1 MDLNIYDDNGW
12 LNMPAIIET
21 NYPFI
26 FIPGARGIGKTY
38 GGLKYFVDH
47 QDPIILLRRT
57 QTEIDIQNDPK
68 GDGTSFQPVLSD
80 QGREWRV
87 TRNKNIGYVWE
98 GEQLL
103 GINIALS
110 TFANIR
116 GAFDFS
122 YINHVFYDEF
132 IAEAHVKKIK
142 NEGMALANFYE
153 SINRNRELKG
163 RDPLQL
169 ICAANALNIANDVFM
184 YFDITTAVE
193 QMIQEGIEV
202 KAIGNKLIILPLH
215 SPISEKKAQTA
226 LYTAIN
232 SEFTDMAVNN
242 KFVLNDFSYIK
253 KRPLSEYRCLFRI
266 GDLFIFEH
274 KSRQEFYCT
283 FKKGETKEVYQAN
296 YSGLEKMQRSRW
308 KFAGYMLDGMISF
321 ESYRVFALFCKYFNL
336 Q

>member
-21 NYPFI
+21 GYPFI

-47 QDPIILLRRT
+47 HDPIILLRRT

-68 GDGTSFQPVLSD
+68 GDGTSFQPVLAD

-169 ICAANALNIANDVFM
+169 ICAANALNIANDIFM

-215 SPISEKKAQTA
+215 SPISEKKAKTA

-242 KFVLNDFSYIK
+242 KFVLNDFSYIR
-253 KRPLSEYRCLFRI
+253 KRPLSEYKCLFRI

-283 FKKGETKEVYQAN
+283 FKKGETKEIYQAN
-296 YSGLEKMQRSRW
+296 YSGLEKLQRSRW
-308 KFAGYMLDGMISF
+308 KFAGYMLDGMIFF

>member
-1 MDLNIYDDNGW
+1 
-12 LNMPAIIET
+12 MPAIIET
-21 NYPFI
+21 GYPFI

-184 YFDITTAVE
+184 YFDITTEVE
-193 QMIQEGIEV
+193 QMIQNGEEV
-202 KAIGNKLIILPLH
+202 RAIGNKLIILPLH

-283 FKKGETKEVYQAN
+283 FKKGETKEIYQAN
-296 YSGLEKMQRSRW
+296 YSGLEKLQRSRW

>member
-1 MDLNIYDDNGW
+1 MNLEIYDTNGW

-21 NYPFI
+21 GYPFI

-184 YFDITTAVE
+184 YFDITTEVE
-193 QMIQEGIEV
+193 QMIQNGEEV
-202 KAIGNKLIILPLH
+202 RAIGNKLIILPLH

-253 KRPLSEYRCLFRI
+253 KRPLNEYKCLFRI

-296 YSGLEKMQRSRW
+296 YSGLEKLQRSRW

>member
-1 MDLNIYDDNGW
+1 MELNIYDDAGW

-21 NYPFI
+21 QFPFI

-38 GGLKYFVDH
+38 GDLKYFAERKE
-47 QDPIILLRRT
+47 PIILLRRT

-68 GDGTSFQPVLSD
+68 GDGTSFQPVLAD
-80 QGREWRV
+80 MGRQWRV

-98 GEQLL
+98 DEQLL
-103 GINIALS
+103 GVNLALS

-122 YINHVFYDEF
+122 FINHIFYDEF
-132 IAEAHVKKIK
+132 IAEAHVKRIK
-142 NEGMALANFYE
+142 NEGMALANLYE

-163 RDPLQL
+163 RPPVQMV
-169 ICAANALNIANDVFM
+169 CAANAMDIGNDVFM
-184 YFDITTAVE
+184 YFDLTTHIE
-193 QMIQEGIEV
+193 QMLQEGEEV
-202 KAIGNKLIILPLH
+202 RAVGNKLIILPLH

-226 LYTAIN
+226 LYQAVNT
-232 SEFTDMAVNN
+232 EFIDMAVNN

-253 KRPLSEYRCLFRI
+253 KRPLNEYRCLFRI

-283 FKKGETKEVYQAN
+283 FKKGETKEIYQAN
-296 YSGLEKMQRSRW
+296 YSGLEKLQRSRW

>member
-1 MDLNIYDDNGW
+1 MNLEIYDKDGW

-21 NYPFI
+21 GYPFI

-283 FKKGETKEVYQAN
+283 FKKGETKEIYQAN
-296 YSGLEKMQRSRW
+296 YSGLEKLQRSRW

>member
-1 MDLNIYDDNGW
+1 MNLEIYDKDGW

-21 NYPFI
+21 GYPFI

-184 YFDITTAVE
+184 YFDITTEVE
-193 QMIQEGIEV
+193 QMIQNGEEV
-202 KAIGNKLIILPLH
+202 RAIGNKLIILPLH

-226 LYTAIN
+226 LYKAIN
-232 SEFTDMAVNN
+232 NEFTDMAVNN

-253 KRPLSEYRCLFRI
+253 KRPLSEYKCLFRI

-296 YSGLEKMQRSRW
+296 YSGLEKLQRSRW

>member
-1 MDLNIYDDNGW
+1 MDLNIYDDKGW
-12 LNMPAIIET
+12 LNMPEIIET
-21 NYPFI
+21 KYPFI

-38 GGLKYFVDH
+38 GDIKYNYERH
-47 QDPIILLRRT
+47 KPIIYLRRT
-57 QTEIDIQNDPK
+57 QTEIDIQNDPN

-80 QGREWRV
+80 LGKEWRV

-103 GINIALS
+103 GINLALS

-116 GAFDFS
+116 SSFDFS
-122 YINHVFYDEF
+122 YIKHIFYDEF

-142 NEGMALANFYE
+142 KEGMALGQLYE

-163 RDPLQL
+163 LPPVQL
-169 ICAANALNIANDVFM
+169 LCAANAMDIGNDVFM
-184 YFDITTAVE
+184 YFDLTTQIEEMLQNDEEVRAV
-193 QMIQEGIEV
+193 
-202 KAIGNKLIILPLH
+202 GNKLIILPLH

-226 LYTAIN
+226 LYKAIN
-232 SEFTDMAVNN
+232 SEFTDMAIHN
-242 KFVLNDFSYIK
+242 KFVLNDFTYIK
-253 KRPLSEYRCLFRI
+253 KRPLTEYKCLFRI
-266 GDLFIFEH
+266 GDLFLFEH

-283 FKKGETKEVYQAN
+283 FKKGETKEIYQAN
-296 YSGLEKMQRSRW
+296 YSGLEKLQRSRW

>member
-1 MDLNIYDDNGW
+1 MNLEIYDRDGW

-21 NYPFI
+21 GYPFI

-184 YFDITTAVE
+184 YFDITTEVE
-193 QMIQEGIEV
+193 QMIQNGEEV
-202 KAIGNKLIILPLH
+202 RAIGNKLIILPLH

-226 LYTAIN
+226 LYKAIN
-232 SEFTDMAVNN
+232 NEFTDMAVNN

-253 KRPLSEYRCLFRI
+253 KRPLSEYKCLFRI

-283 FKKGETKEVYQAN
+283 FKKGETKEIYQAN
-296 YSGLEKMQRSRW
+296 YSGLEKLQRSRW

>member
-1 MDLNIYDDNGW
+1 MS
-12 LNMPAIIET
+12 AIIET
-21 NYPFI
+21 RYPFI

-38 GGLKYFVDH
+38 GGLKYFVEH
-47 QDPIILLRRT
+47 QDTIILLRRT

-98 GEQLL
+98 GDQLL

-122 YINHVFYDEF
+122 YIKHVFYDEF

-163 RDPLQL
+163 QDPLQL

-184 YFDITTAVE
+184 YFDITTEVE
-193 QMIQEGIEV
+193 QMIQNGEEV
-202 KAIGNKLIILPLH
+202 RAVGNKLIILPLH

-253 KRPLSEYRCLFRI
+253 KRPLTEYKCLFRI

-296 YSGLEKMQRSRW
+296 YSGLEKLQRSRW

>member
-1 MDLNIYDDNGW
+1 
-12 LNMPAIIET
+12 MPAIIET
-21 NYPFI
+21 GYPFI

-80 QGREWRV
+80 QGRQWRV
-87 TRNKNIGYVWE
+87 TRNKNIGYIWE

-122 YINHVFYDEF
+122 YIKHVFYDEF

-163 RDPLQL
+163 QDPLQL

-193 QMIQEGIEV
+193 KMIQEGIEV

-253 KRPLSEYRCLFRI
+253 KRPLNEYKCLFRI

-296 YSGLEKMQRSRW
+296 YSGLEKLQRSRW